1 MPAHPARVGGPIQP
15 YAVVVHTTDTIDGKG
30 AIEHS
35 WTTTSGNG
43 ACAHFIIGRQGQLT
57 QFIPINRNGNHAG
70 GPIHGNWSMA
80 GKTIHPNLVSV
91 GIEIE
96 SGGYLGRRQGSGWV
110 HPDTRRVLPDEDV
123 YIDPRGIGWQRIPD
137 LALSTLARLLDALD
151 LALGPYPGDGNSA
164 FTSLATVVPD
174 GDYKANQADGYGP
187 TKTPW
192 LVGHVTLD
200 PVNKTDPGWQGM
212 EWVTER
218 GAKRLHEML

>member
-1 MPAHPARVGGPIQP
+1 MPAHPARVGGAIQP

-43 ACAHFIIGRQGQLT
+43 ACAHFIIGRQGQIT

-70 GPIHGNWSMA
+70 GPIHGNFKVNGSLV
-80 GKTIHPNLVSV
+80 HPNLVTV

-96 SGGYLGRRQGSGWV
+96 NGGYLGKRTNAGWK
-110 HPDTRRVLPDEDV
+110 HPDTGKILPDEDV
-123 YIDPRGIGWQRIPD
+123 FVDPRGIGWQHHTPES
-137 LALSTLARLLDALD
+137 LATLGHLVDALD
-151 LALGPYPGDGNSA
+151 TTLGPFPGDPTPA
-164 FTSLATVVPD
+164 HKEPAVVVPD
-174 GDYKANQADGYGP
+174 GDYRANQADGYALIF
-187 TKTPW
+187 TPW

-212 EWVTER
+212 GWVKER
-218 GAKRLHEML
+218 GKKRLRA